1 MLQLPDWPA
10 WALRTFAGLAV
21 FTLGFAGVQKKYTP
35 DGKDED
41 ADSKPIVG
49 KQVPDFRAFQRR
61 YLVVYYIIMLADWLQ
76 GTNMY
81 SLYSSYEVNISALF
95 ITGFTSSLIFGTV
108 IGLFVDRWGRR
119 FSCIVY
125 LLIEIVVNICEHFNN
140 FPLLLTSRI
149 AGGVSTSL
157 LFSAFESWMVSEH
170 RALGFPKEWLA
181 DTFSWASFGNGQSAI
196 LAGFVAQICQD
207 FRGEIGPF
215 QAAILF
221 TILALPFVC
230 FWRENYGESS
240 AESAGGEL
248 AEGEDKMSLSLGSAG
263 LKAIMADKK
272 VLLVGIVTALFEGS
286 MYSFVFMW
294 VPTMFAAL
302 KGAPLPNGLVFSCFM
317 CCISLGGL
325 AFATM
330 NRVVGVEYGSAVVFV
345 VGAAALAVP
354 VFLESLPAI
363 LGSFIVFETCVGM
376 MFPAAGV
383 LRSMVIPNHL
393 QGSVINIFRIPL
405 NILVIVGTKLTDLY
419 PRSFCFSVIV
429 CWLLIGAVLQFVL
442 AGMLLA
448 SQAKEKEK
456 EKKNG
461 KENQE
466 KKAASNGKSKK
477 SD

>member
-10 WALRTFAGLAV
+10 WAVRTFAALAV
-21 FTLGFAGVQKKYTP
+21 FTMSFAGLQKKFAP
-35 DGKDED
+35 DAKDED

-49 KQVPDFRAFQRR
+49 KQVPEFRAFQRR

-125 LLIEIVVNICEHFNN
+125 LLIEVVVNICEHFNN

-215 QAAILF
+215 QAAIFF
-221 TILALPFVC
+221 TVVAIPFVSM
-230 FWRENYGESS
+230 WRENYGEGSTS
-240 AESAGGEL
+240 SAGGEL
-248 AEGEDKMSLSLGSAG
+248 ADGEDKMSLSLGMAG
-263 LKAIMADKK
+263 LKTIMGDKK

-302 KGAPLPNGLVFSCFM
+302 KGSPLPNGLVFSCFM

-325 AFATM
+325 AFASL
-330 NRVVGVEYGSAVVFV
+330 NRVIGVEYGASLIFV
-345 VGAAALAVP
+345 AGAIALAVP
-354 VFLESLPAI
+354 VFFESLPAI

-383 LRSMVIPNHL
+383 LRSEVIPNDL

-429 CWLLIGAVLQFVL
+429 SWLLIGAVLQFFL
-442 AGMLLA
+442 AGMLLS
-448 SQAKEKEK
+448 SQAKDKEK
-456 EKKNG
+456 ANGDDKKENG
-461 KENQE
+461 K
-466 KKAASNGKSKK
+466 KATTKK